1 MRKQFPSS
9 NKRIVLLF
17 SIIPVAQTPVPTES
31 IPLGYTVEKSQDI
44 SLFRFQI
51 SMFGE
56 VNRKR
61 QILLKVVLITEIIL
75 FFKEAR
81 DIGQFFSLL
90 LSKVLVA
97 VPKFQCHTFN
107 KLVTCWLQLCSL
119 IPLYFNLGFKLR
131 T

>member
-1 MRKQFPSS
+1 M
-9 NKRIVLLF
+9 
-17 SIIPVAQTPVPTES
+17 AQTPVPTES

-81 DIGQFFSLL
+81 DIGQFF
-90 LSKVLVA
+90 
-97 VPKFQCHTFN
+97 
-107 KLVTCWLQLCSL
+107 
-119 IPLYFNLGFKLR
+119 
-131 T
+131 